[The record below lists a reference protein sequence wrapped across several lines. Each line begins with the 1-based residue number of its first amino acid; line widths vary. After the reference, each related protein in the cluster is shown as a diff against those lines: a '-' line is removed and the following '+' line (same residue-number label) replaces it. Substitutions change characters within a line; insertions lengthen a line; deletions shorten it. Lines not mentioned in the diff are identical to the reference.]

1 MPIEQLPVHKTPKN
15 YVPPH
20 SVQYKVKDGDSW
32 VSLAQANGIDP
43 WDLIEANFKTRSA
56 PEVNWYLHH
65 YVGCNVPTK
74 DGKNWTFSSSASP
87 GLIYI
92 PIMPPLYYV
101 VPNMKLIPQDK
112 TMSCWFASG
121 QMLIQWRSQMTRT
134 SEASHPDP
142 SLLTKWS
149 KLYDNNPGISNAQ
162 IANFANDLGLSMVG
176 PVTPSPSYVQDL
188 LRQNGPLW
196 VNGNF
201 AHHGYSRHPNRRCR
215 NRGAGVRPSQ
225 AQQPARDLA
234 GLLSTVRAD
243 KQHQLG
249 RKCPVADIDALY
261 RKYLTNACS
270 PLQSKAV

>member
-196 VNGNF
+196 VNGNSHITVIAGIRTADAGIEVLVF
-201 AHHGYSRHPNRRCR
+201 DPAKPSNLHGTWQDFY
-215 NRGAGVRPSQ
+215 
-225 AQQPARDLA
+225 QQY
-234 GLLSTVRAD
+234 G
-243 KQHQLG
+243 
-249 RKCPVADIDALY
+249 
-261 RKYLTNACS
+261 LTNNTSLDASAQS
-270 PLQSKAV
+270 PTSMLYIGSI